1 MATIYWV
8 LKFSKS
14 EVVYSIW
21 IYLNNKFASTNIR
34 IKKKKLKY
42 KQTINQ
48 MPKKSIA
55 SLIFKKN

>member
-21 IYLNNKFASTNIR
+21 IYLNNKFASSNIR
-34 IKKKKLKY
+34 IKKKKVE
-42 KQTINQ
+42 I
-48 MPKKSIA
+48 
-55 SLIFKKN
+55 